1 MESMQ
6 WKHKT
11 SPTPKTAVTTWFAEQ
26 SKDFFFHGDKVIAT
40 KVSKEY

>member
-11 SPTPKTAVTTWFAEQ
+11 SPTPKKVVMTWFAEQ
-26 SKDFFFHGDKVIAT
+26 SKDFFHVVKVVAT
-40 KVSKEY
+40 KVGEVY